1 MLVFTPSQSL
11 FKAGVPSGEIN
22 FVYNIARKFQLRE
35 RASHSYGARSWR
47 QQTNPSRKK
56 ISIGYASSNSYASF
70 VIFPRTSYLDERTL
84 TYEPIVKYTS
94 AMCEETLLAQSRQN
108 RLKSVST
115 RAPGSRA
122 SCHHTDC
129 NETLPVWRVYPK
141 TKKDKLVSLLVF
153 SGGDRPPPQ
162 GNRFKIGKMYE
173 ALTVMV
179 FNQLFW
185 AFAHIFLHP

>member
-47 QQTNPSRKK
+47 AWSVAPRATLTHLSCSPN
-56 ISIGYASSNSYASF
+56 
-70 VIFPRTSYLDERTL
+70 FPRTSYLDERTL

-94 AMCEETLLAQSRQN
+94 ATCEETLLAQSRQN

-122 SCHHTDC
+122 SCHLTDF

-185 AFAHIFLHP
+185 AFADIFFHP

>member
-22 FVYNIARKFQLRE
+22 FVYNIARKFQLASVLHIPMVHAHDVSKQIPRE
-35 RASHSYGARSWR
+35 KKFPSVTPRATLTHLSCSP
-47 QQTNPSRKK
+47 N
-56 ISIGYASSNSYASF
+56 
-70 VIFPRTSYLDERTL
+70 FPRTSYLDERTL

-122 SCHHTDC
+122 SCHLTDF
-129 NETLPVWRVYPK
+129 NETLPV
-141 TKKDKLVSLLVF
+141 
-153 SGGDRPPPQ
+153 
-162 GNRFKIGKMYE
+162 
-173 ALTVMV
+173 
-179 FNQLFW
+179 
-185 AFAHIFLHP
+185 

>member
-1 MLVFTPSQSL
+1 MVHAHDVSKQIPREKKFPSVTP
-11 FKAGVPSGEIN
+11 
-22 FVYNIARKFQLRE
+22 
-35 RASHSYGARSWR
+35 RATLTHLSCSP
-47 QQTNPSRKK
+47 N
-56 ISIGYASSNSYASF
+56 
-70 VIFPRTSYLDERTL
+70 FPRTSYLDERTL

-122 SCHHTDC
+122 SCHLTDF
-129 NETLPVWRVYPK
+129 NETLPVWRVYHK

-185 AFAHIFLHP
+185 AFAHIFFHP

>member
-1 MLVFTPSQSL
+1 MTLKSPFLLQFPHFLCDNDNRRSRYRLMNVL
-11 FKAGVPSGEIN
+11 FCTKALFPGAGVPSGEIN

-56 ISIGYASSNSYASF
+56 KFPSVTPRATLTHLSCSPN
-70 VIFPRTSYLDERTL
+70 FPRTSYLDERTL

-94 AMCEETLLAQSRQN
+94 ATCEETLLAQSRQN

-122 SCHHTDC
+122 SCHLTDF
-129 NETLPVWRVYPK
+129 NETLPVWRV
-141 TKKDKLVSLLVF
+141 
-153 SGGDRPPPQ
+153 
-162 GNRFKIGKMYE
+162 
-173 ALTVMV
+173 
-179 FNQLFW
+179 
-185 AFAHIFLHP
+185 